1 MGSEDS
7 LNITRFA
14 AHSQRA
20 PCFPA
25 PSAVTGHSYKERG
38 AADGM

>member
-7 LNITRFA
+7 LNITQFA